1 MSVGASA
8 MHAAKNLSL
17 FFHTMPDDPA
27 STMRTL
33 RRKRLNGAFE
43 TVENVAFVPDDYFES
58 LVVVISADF
67 TGRHYLSFRF
77 MS

>member
-1 MSVGASA
+1 MY
-8 MHAAKNLSL
+8 AAKNLSL

-27 STMRTL
+27 SAMRTL
-33 RRKRLNGAFE
+33 RRERLNGAFE
-43 TVENVAFVPDDYFES
+43 TVENVTFVPGDYFES

-67 TGRHYLSFRF
+67 TGRHFLSFRF